1 MKIAN
6 ADKLKK
12 HFENVVDVKL
22 FTVPEICTIIDTFSV
37 DVPEDKP
44 ITVYPHAWSK
54 QIVMKFNSFLND
66 LFKMKP
72 GIDNKSLSEEQTDV
86 PRLPLQVIPE

>member
-22 FTVPEICTIIDTFSV
+22 FTVPEICTIIDRFSG
-37 DVPEDKP
+37 E
-44 ITVYPHAWSK
+44 
-54 QIVMKFNSFLND
+54 
-66 LFKMKP
+66 
-72 GIDNKSLSEEQTDV
+72 
-86 PRLPLQVIPE
+86 IPEGEELVFHQEDNEIIVTNLVEKRKLDNIFGGAKP

>member
-22 FTVPEICTIIDTFSV
+22 FTVANILTIIDTFSSEV
-37 DVPEDKP
+37 NEEDLISRFP
-44 ITVYPHAWSK
+44 
-54 QIVMKFNSFLND
+54 
-66 LFKMKP
+66 LFAYCP
-72 GIDNKSLSEEQTDV
+72 SLMRQ
-86 PRLPLQVIPE
+86 

>member
-22 FTVPEICTIIDTFSV
+22 FTVPEICTISDRFSGEI
-37 DVPEDKP
+37 PEDEELVFHQVGNE
-44 ITVYPHAWSK
+44 ITVTNLVEK
-54 QIVMKFNSFLND
+54 RKL
-66 LFKMKP
+66 
-72 GIDNKSLSEEQTDV
+72 DNIFGGTR
-86 PRLPLQVIPE
+86 P

>member
-22 FTVPEICTIIDTFSV
+22 FTVPEICTIIDRFSGEV
-37 DVPEDKP
+37 DEGTPYVFHKEGDE
-44 ITVYPHAWSK
+44 I
-54 QIVMKFNSFLND
+54 IVTD
-66 LFKMKP
+66 LEAKRKLDSIFGGTRP
-72 GIDNKSLSEEQTDV
+72 
-86 PRLPLQVIPE
+86 

>member
-22 FTVPEICTIIDTFSV
+22 FTVPEICTIIDTFSTEV
-37 DVPEDKP
+37 PDNDPISRGEIYRKVKTECNPYGAPTIDYEGGNKLLGYIDRMPDVFGGTRP
-44 ITVYPHAWSK
+44 
-54 QIVMKFNSFLND
+54 
-66 LFKMKP
+66 
-72 GIDNKSLSEEQTDV
+72 
-86 PRLPLQVIPE
+86 

>member
-12 HFENVVDVKL
+12 HCENVVDVKL
-22 FTVPEICTIIDTFSV
+22 FTVPEICTIIDTFSIEF
-37 DVPEDKP
+37 PEDARVIMP
-44 ITVYPHAWSK
+44 RHMGRQMVYDNMAK
-54 QIVMKFNSFLND
+54 LMNII
-66 LFKMKP
+66 KP
-72 GIDNKSLSEEQTDV
+72 GIDNNPLSEEQTDV